1 VTETPTPEPTIPG
14 NTATPSVT
22 PTFTHTPSHTP
33 TKLPGDTPPAS
44 SQKPTPIPS
53 GPEDDKAG
61 VPTTPN
67 DLVSTRPIPD
77 SSIGGEILVG
87 GKPLAGA
94 LIYIPE
100 LVEVLVSDKNGFFSL
115 TGIEPPGIKVTLK
128 IRSTL
133 LLGGG
138 YDVPSR
144 AGLFVQVKVP
154 RLANYNPAQCPQKDK
169 ILPIYNAAN
178 NLRFLYTSAMRDQKI
193 LSKYSINNTAVSP
206 REGARRR
213 SLYHGSFYMD
223 LSAMLP
229 DRQLV
234 CKKATTGCVKVDLK
248 DVLRKL
254 KFSVYHV
261 RRESLLFNRAL
272 RTEKIRP
279 DKQSYKI
286 VRTIRAKSDSLA
298 RSLRNLP
305 RHTFDCK

>member
-1 VTETPTPEPTIPG
+1 M
-14 NTATPSVT
+14 
-22 PTFTHTPSHTP
+22 
-33 TKLPGDTPPAS
+33 
-44 SQKPTPIPS
+44 
-53 GPEDDKAG
+53 
-61 VPTTPN
+61 
-67 DLVSTRPIPD
+67 VSTRPIPG

-100 LVEVLVSDKNGFFSL
+100 LVDVLVSDKNGFFSL
-115 TGIEPPGIKVTLK
+115 TGVEPPGVKVTLK

-133 LLGGG
+133 LIDGG

-154 RLANYNPAQCPQKDK
+154 RLANYNPARCPQKDK
-169 ILPIYNAAN
+169 ILPLYNAAN
-178 NLRFLYTSAMRDQKI
+178 NLRFMYRSAMRDQKI
-193 LSKYSINNTAVSP
+193 LGTYSLKNVDINP

-234 CKKATTGCVKVDLK
+234 CAKATKGCVKVDLK

-272 RTEKIRP
+272 RTEKLRP
-279 DKQSYKI
+279 EKRSSNI

-298 RSLRNLP
+298 RSLGGLP